1 MSTGLLT
8 CSIPWFL
15 SHWWGQYFLTRS
27 LLSTPRS
34 CVFGLIRAYH
44 SSSTLPM
51 SPYKYNEWWSKV
63 EIGIHFLQW
72 SAYPGF
78 LVKVGVGINVG
89 LRFIPLDI
97 VYTQIMCTWIGKHI
111 IAAELS
117 QCVIICVMNDE
128 ARVRLKYIMSTG
140 QYSLCDSSEFKNLP
154 LPRVDLSVDC
164 DYL

>member
-1 MSTGLLT
+1 MNDEARLRLEF
-8 CSIPWFL
+8 IFYN
-15 SHWWGQYFLTRS
+15 GQ
-27 LLSTPRS
+27 P
-34 CVFGLIRAYH
+34 
-44 SSSTLPM
+44 
-51 SPYKYNEWWSKV
+51 
-63 EIGIHFLQW
+63 
-72 SAYPGF
+72 YPGF
-78 LVKVGVGINVG
+78 LVKVGINVG